1 MDTAP
6 TADGKNWVLW
16 DGDCGF
22 CRRTI
27 HWVERRDTRHLFRSM
42 PYQEA
47 PSPPMTPEL
56 AAACER
62 AVHLITPEGRMLR
75 AGRAAL
81 YILERVGWR
90 PFARLLSLPPFVWAV
105 EAVYWLVA
113 RNRGLV
119 SRFLFTRE

>member
-6 TADGKNWVLW
+6 TPDGKNWVLW
-16 DGDCGF
+16 DGDCGL

-27 HWVERRDTRHLFRSM
+27 HWVQRRDTNRLFRSM

-47 PSPPMTPEL
+47 PWPPMTPEL

-81 YILERVGWR
+81 YILERVGWG
-90 PFARLLSLPPFVWAV
+90 PAARLLSLPPFVWAV